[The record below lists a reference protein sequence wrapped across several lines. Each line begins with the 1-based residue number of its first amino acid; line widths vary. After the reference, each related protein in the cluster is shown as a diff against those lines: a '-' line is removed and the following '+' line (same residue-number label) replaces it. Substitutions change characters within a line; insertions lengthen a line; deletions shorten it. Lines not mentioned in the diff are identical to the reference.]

1 MASRERTRSR
11 KKVRRKLTL
20 EQRVLVLA
28 LAAGLIGVIVSTVLI
43 LLDDY
48 TLKTA
53 LTLLF
58 LIYATWI
65 GFAVA
70 TRNAIMRPLQTLSNI
85 QSALREGDYSIRLH
99 ATRSEN
105 DSLSELVHEVNALSD
120 SLREQRLGA
129 LEASALLRKIMSE
142 IDVAIFAFD
151 ENQRLRLVNRSGE
164 RLLGLTAERAIG
176 RTAVE
181 LELDDVL
188 ASEPQSTMERQFPGA
203 SGRWGI
209 RRSDFRQGGIRH
221 ELVVVS
227 DLSRAL
233 REEERQAWQRL
244 VRVLAHELN
253 NSLAPVQSIA
263 SSLDTILRS
272 TPRPADWEDDVQ
284 KGVRVIS
291 DRAESLGR
299 FMRDYARLARLP
311 KPQPRPLR
319 LLASLERIATLE
331 TRVPVKLI
339 PGPDL
344 MIEFDPD
351 QFEQLMINVL
361 KNAAEASLESK
372 GSVELGWEVRHQSV
386 VVFVRDEGPGI
397 LNPSNLFVPFF
408 TTKPGGAGIGL
419 ALSRQIAEA
428 HGGTLNLH
436 NRRDTQGCEA
446 ALYIVKSDS
455 TNKEQASSND

>member
-11 KKVRRKLTL
+11 SKVRRKLTL

-53 LTLLF
+53 LTLLL

-70 TRNAIMRPLQTLSNI
+70 ARSAIMRPLQTLSNI

-99 ATRSEN
+99 AARSEH

-151 ENQRLRLVNRSGE
+151 EYQRLRLVNRSGE
-164 RLLGLTAERAIG
+164 RLLGLTAERALG
-176 RTAVE
+176 RTAAE
-181 LELDDVL
+181 LQLEDIL
-188 ASEPQSTMERQFPGA
+188 ASEPQSTMERQFRGA

-209 RRSDFRQGGIRH
+209 RRSDFRQGGVRH
-221 ELVVVS
+221 QLVVVS

-272 TPRPADWEDDVQ
+272 SPRPSDWEDDVQ
-284 KGVRVIS
+284 RGVRVIS
-291 DRAESLGR
+291 ERAESLGR

-311 KPQPRPLR
+311 KPQPRTIRLR
-319 LLASLERIATLE
+319 SALERIATLE
-331 TRVPVKLI
+331 TRVPVKVI

-344 MIEFDPD
+344 TIEFDPD
-351 QFEQLMINVL
+351 QFDQLMINVL
-361 KNAAEASLESK
+361 KNAAEASMESK
-372 GSVELGWEVRHQSV
+372 GGVEIGWELKHYSV
-386 VVFVRDEGPGI
+386 VVFVRDEGSGI

-428 HGGTLNLH
+428 HGGTLDLH
-436 NRRDTQGCEA
+436 NRKDTKGCEA
-446 ALYIVKSDS
+446 ALHIVNQS
-455 TNKEQASSND
+455 Q